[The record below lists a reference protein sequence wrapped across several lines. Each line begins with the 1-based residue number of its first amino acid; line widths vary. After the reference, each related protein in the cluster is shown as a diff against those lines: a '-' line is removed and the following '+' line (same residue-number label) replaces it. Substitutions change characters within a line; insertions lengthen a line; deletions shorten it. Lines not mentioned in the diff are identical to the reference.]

1 MAEKPN
7 WQGASRSSFGAQP
20 KSTTPSS
27 PMYGF
32 GTAGHNPAVYI
43 SHRHIKNLYGT
54 QSPGPAM
61 YTHPSVWTSDKLGK
75 QTESTKKSPA
85 AFGFGTSSRFSAGET
100 PSAHPPWPP
109 PSSKMLARL
118 PRSGHILLGLQHDT
132 LTSLATGAVA
142 AQPGP
147 GNYET
152 QDAWQKDRMG
162 GISSS
167 LNASPPKTRIG
178 TEPRFSRGKDPAMP
192 GGVPGPG
199 TYRV

>member
-85 AFGFGTSSRFSAGET
+85 AFGFGTSSRFSAG
-100 PSAHPPWPP
+100 
-109 PSSKMLARL
+109 
-118 PRSGHILLGLQHDT
+118 
-132 LTSLATGAVA
+132 AVA

-178 TEPRFSRGKDPAMP
+178 TEPRFSRGKDPTMP